1 MDSFGGSASAA
12 KAVEDEN
19 ERPEYALNTSKP
31 PSKQNSRRNIML
43 EKFRAGIEPSLP
55 PYTYTPM
62 LFFFYGSLTDPL
74 RLQEVLRLPAPPVLK
89 PATVQCYK
97 IMLWGQYPALV
108 HGPINNHV
116 DGMAFIVETEEQQ
129 KMLEYYET
137 DAYHI
142 EGIRI
147 SADGNVVIGRTFMW
161 AIDPTELVEG
171 TWSLEEWKKDIE
183 EEMASHFRP
192 LED

>member
-1 MDSFGGSASAA
+1 MDSVDESSCAS
-12 KAVEDEN
+12 KAVEGETKCLQ
-19 ERPEYALNTSKP
+19 YASSTGKSTSKQ
-31 PSKQNSRRNIML
+31 KGRCNIML
-43 EKFRAGIEPSLP
+43 EKFRADVEPSRP

-62 LFFFYGSLTDPL
+62 PFFFYGSLTDPL
-74 RLQEVLRLPAPPVLK
+74 RLQEILQLPEPPVLK
-89 PATVQCYK
+89 TASVQCYR

-116 DGMAFIVETEEQQ
+116 DGMAFVVETEEQE
-129 KMLEYYET
+129 KMLKYYET
-137 DAYHI
+137 DAYR
-142 EGIRI
+142 EGVRI
-147 SADGNVVIGRTFMW
+147 SVDGKLMSGRTFVW
-161 AIDPTELVEG
+161 ASDPTELVEG

>member
-12 KAVEDEN
+12 KAAEDEN
-19 ERPEYALNTSKP
+19 ERPEYALNTGKP
-31 PSKQNSRRNIML
+31 RSKQKGRRNIML
-43 EKFRAGIEPSLP
+43 EKFRADIEPSLP

-89 PATVQCYK
+89 PARVQCYK
-97 IMLWGQYPALV
+97 IMLWGQYPTLV

-116 DGMAFIVETEEQQ
+116 DGMAFLVETEEQQ

-142 EGIRI
+142 GGIRI
-147 SADGNVVIGRTFMW
+147 SVDGKVVIGRTFMW
-161 AIDPTELVEG
+161 ASDPTELVEG
-171 TWSLEEWKKDIE
+171 SWSLEEWKKDIE